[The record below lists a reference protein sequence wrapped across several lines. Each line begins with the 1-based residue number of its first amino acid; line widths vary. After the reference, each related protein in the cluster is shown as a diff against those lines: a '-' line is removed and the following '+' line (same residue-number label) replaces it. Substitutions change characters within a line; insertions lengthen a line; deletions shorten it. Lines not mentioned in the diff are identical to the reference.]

1 MGFEVNIWAQE
12 PFTWPGKPG
21 PYNPSPGSARRQSLA
36 DKPSEAQTPQEAL
49 TYIELL
55 YKSGRM
61 EDLATLLRGS
71 AVFREAWLMIQQTSP
86 VYSEAAE
93 VVRASA
99 GFQETPGHTNF
110 PVSSSDSASPGLKL
124 NSDQGLVGLKAAT
137 ETGVSPKMPAASKD
151 PGIQNYPVPADK
163 PKRPL
168 ATALKAYTSQ
178 HLYYSREKD
187 HTPRISIRV

>member
-1 MGFEVNIWAQE
+1 LGFEVNIWAQE
-12 PFTWPGKPG
+12 AFTWPEKPG
-21 PYNPSPGSARRQSLA
+21 PHNPSPGSARRQSLA

-61 EDLATLLRGS
+61 EDLAALLRRS
-71 AVFREAWLMIQQTSP
+71 AVFREAWLMLQQSSP

-93 VVRASA
+93 VARASA

-110 PVSSSDSASPGLKL
+110 PVSSSDSASPSPKL
-124 NSDQGLVGLKAAT
+124 NADQGLVGLKAAT
-137 ETGVSPKMPAASKD
+137 ETGVSPEMPAASKE
-151 PGIQNYPVPADK
+151 PGIQNHPVLAGK

-178 HLYYSREKD
+178 YLYYSREKD
-187 HTPRISIRV
+187 HSPRFSLRV